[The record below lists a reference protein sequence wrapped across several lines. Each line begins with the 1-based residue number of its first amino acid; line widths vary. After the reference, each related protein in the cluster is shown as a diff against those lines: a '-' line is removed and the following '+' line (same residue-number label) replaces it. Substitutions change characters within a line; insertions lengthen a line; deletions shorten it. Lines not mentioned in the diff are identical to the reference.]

1 MWRDCQCYLGDVE
14 QHLCF
19 RSAWGIFNCPS
30 MSTLNPL
37 LPGGSNE
44 DDVSQFHWI
53 WGCFCWLTY
62 ASFQDIDINNAID
75 LLLVED
81 LGCWQKL
88 VDNQGEAPNSTYVHI
103 YVYSLDVL
111 WLSNPEL
118 RQLTQPL
125 SEMIGHPSPPSL
137 YIPSPPY
144 NVSYNLTYLYIC
156 HCNTLYIC
164 LLCQVWLE
172 SDCSMIT
179 TQKYDHSKTVQ
190 NPFLFLTKHFL
201 IVQII
206 FQCIQNA
213 VCFIQYAFYCI

>member
-1 MWRDCQCYLGDVE
+1 ML
-14 QHLCF
+14 LF
-19 RSAWGIFNCPS
+19 RTW
-30 MSTLNPL
+30 TLTMQL
-37 LPGGSNE
+37 ISY
-44 DDVSQFHWI
+44 
-53 WGCFCWLTY
+53 WLRTG
-62 ASFQDIDINNAID
+62 
-75 LLLVED
+75 
-81 LGCWQKL
+81 GCWWKL
-88 VDNQGEAPNSTYVHI
+88 VDDQGEAPNSTYIFKYTHWM
-103 YVYSLDVL
+103 YYGLL
-111 WLSNPEL
+111 TCEL

-125 SEMIGHPSPPSL
+125 SKTIGHLSPPSL

-179 TQKYDHSKTVQ
+179 TWKYDHSKMAQ